1 MPVCL
6 ECLSVVGKTR
16 DREGGMV
23 RDGTKWTCR
32 LITLRVDR
40 QWSLSVGCHL
50 APWYPIKHLSQTCL
64 LFTLCT
70 HTSRAKGLWTIAI
83 AHVFPFSFTNVSWIF
98 HIPSFFIFFSC
109 PLLHF
114 ALIKGI
120 VERPGGRGDW
130 SRANGWMWVCVS
142 VHAFQLT
149 CSHFHLFLSEILLL
163 FTSKHQL
170 QVMFT

>member
-6 ECLSVVGKTR
+6 ECLRVVGKTG
-16 DREGGMV
+16 DREGG
-23 RDGTKWTCR
+23 DGERWHKVDMQINNATCGQ
-32 LITLRVDR
+32 TV
-40 QWSLSVGCHL
+40 SLSVGCHL

-120 VERPGGRGDW
+120 VERPGGGGGGIG
-130 SRANGWMWVCVS
+130 AELMVGCECVWVCTHS
-142 VHAFQLT
+142 
-149 CSHFHLFLSEILLL
+149 S
-163 FTSKHQL
+163 
-170 QVMFT
+170 